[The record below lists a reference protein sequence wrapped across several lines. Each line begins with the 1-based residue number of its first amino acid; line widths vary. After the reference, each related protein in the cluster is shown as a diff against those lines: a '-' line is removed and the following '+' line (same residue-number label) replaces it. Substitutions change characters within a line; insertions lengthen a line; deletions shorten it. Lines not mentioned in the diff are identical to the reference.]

1 MGAFSSRTHSAGRRE
16 TRSSVCLA
24 GFSAP
29 SEMRSTPRPR
39 SARSPATTSPSSPW
53 PPPGLPRSSLFRF
66 RIQADLLHAEKRQGE
81 VFQGSPP
88 RLAGLRPPRDLTA
101 RSPRD
106 LSCRRREPNAEREKV
121 RSACALRP
129 YLGVKTGRLMVP
141 RAPPQR
147 VRDFSFST
155 RGWTAPCRSSPKA
168 VFWPTFSVTKRW
180 IDADNDPLIWCKRRY
195 NFPGRL

>member
-1 MGAFSSRTHSAGRRE
+1 
-16 TRSSVCLA
+16 
-24 GFSAP
+24 
-29 SEMRSTPRPR
+29 MRSTPRPR
-39 SARSPATTSPSSPW
+39 SARSLATTSPSPPW

-66 RIQADLLHAEKRQGE
+66 QMQADLLHAEKQRGE
-81 VFQGSPP
+81 MFQVSPP

-106 LSCRRREPNAEREKV
+106 LACRRREPSAERENV
-121 RSACALRP
+121 LSACTLRP
-129 YLGVKTGRLMVP
+129 YLGVKTGRPMVL

-155 RGWTAPCRSSPKA
+155 REWTAPCRSSPKA
-168 VFWPTFSVTKRW
+168 VFWPAFSATKRW
-180 IDADNDPLIWCKRRY
+180 IDGDNDPLIWCKRRH